1 MRASPIGAWLR
12 PIFGAA
18 LMLAGAAGL
27 AYKVISGY
35 RHPAPESFVSFEDRN
50 KLPSA
55 SAADHPVAVAQ
66 AAPINPV
73 SPVEARRLPGSAS
86 SEAWDSPADAHD
98 HSGCVAITTE
108 QHEIVGA
115 LNKPHSSEESRYL
128 QRRQLE
134 LAEQSSKSNCD
145 R

>member
-1 MRASPIGAWLR
+1 MR
-12 PIFGAA
+12 PILGAA
-18 LMLAGAAGL
+18 LMLAGVAGL

-50 KLPSA
+50 KLPAA

-66 AAPINPV
+66 TAPIDPAP
-73 SPVEARRLPGSAS
+73 PVEAGSAA
-86 SEAWDSPADAHD
+86 SEAWDSRADAQD
-98 HSGCVAITTE
+98 NSECAAIKTE
-108 QHEIVGA
+108 QHEIEGV

-134 LAEQSSKSNCD
+134 LAEQSSKFNCGG
-145 R
+145 